1 LNILLLLQENLLRN
15 LQATVESEESQWK
28 SKANCLESELEDLQR
43 KLEATE
49 SKNAALEASM
59 NSLSS
64 AEEMETKLRELQEK
78 LAIEEA
84 DKLNLQTQLHQCLES
99 EEILQLR
106 QKVEEET
113 QLRQELDQKVVK
125 MNQLLTT
132 GQEALAQEKKTV
144 ELLKQQMASSSPQT
158 PIKNM
163 NGQEE
168 VAASVE

>member
-1 LNILLLLQENLLRN
+1 MISNDVKMPWFTCIHDFLLFLQ
-15 LQATVESEESQWK
+15 
-28 SKANCLESELEDLQR
+28 
-43 KLEATE
+43 
-49 SKNAALEASM
+49 
-59 NSLSS
+59 
-64 AEEMETKLRELQEK
+64 METKLRELQEK

-99 EEILQLR
+99 EVRISFFWNSYQICLQNDIVFQEILQLR

-158 PIKNM
+158 PIKVSSII
-163 NGQEE
+163 QTL
-168 VAASVE
+168 

>member
-1 LNILLLLQENLLRN
+1 MISSDVKMPWLTCIHDFLLLLQ
-15 LQATVESEESQWK
+15 
-28 SKANCLESELEDLQR
+28 
-43 KLEATE
+43 
-49 SKNAALEASM
+49 
-59 NSLSS
+59 
-64 AEEMETKLRELQEK
+64 METKLRELQEK

-99 EEILQLR
+99 EVRISFFWNSYQICLQNDIVFQEILQLR

-158 PIKNM
+158 PIKVSSII
-163 NGQEE
+163 QTL
-168 VAASVE
+168 

>member
-1 LNILLLLQENLLRN
+1 MISSDVKMPWLTCIHDFLLLLQ
-15 LQATVESEESQWK
+15 
-28 SKANCLESELEDLQR
+28 
-43 KLEATE
+43 
-49 SKNAALEASM
+49 
-59 NSLSS
+59 
-64 AEEMETKLRELQEK
+64 METKLRELQEK

-99 EEILQLR
+99 EVRISFFWNSYQICLQNDIVFQEILQLR
-106 QKVEEET
+106 QKIEEET

-158 PIKNM
+158 PIKVSSII
-163 NGQEE
+163 QTL
-168 VAASVE
+168 